1 MKPDFFVS
9 SPTGK
14 TLIQYKIPSLRT
26 PALKDTISWSRGSLH
41 RKSCT
46 YKRILN
52 FFVHPHLRNWC
63 WKPFSGMLLLFVIII
78 YYYCC
83 CCRWRYLLLRLLVLR
98 SFISSLLQSATAYF
112 ITKYY
117 GLLLQ
122 SATIVITMCD
132 RYYKVQQFWPLWRGS
147 TRCIRSVR
155 QRNGVNGC

>member
-14 TLIQYKIPSLRT
+14 TFIQYKIPSPRT
-26 PALKDTISWSRGSLH
+26 LAVKNTISWSQGSLH
-41 RKSCT
+41 WKSCT

-52 FFVHPHLRNWC
+52 FFLHPHLRNWC
-63 WKPFSGMLLLFVIII
+63 WKPFSGMLLVFVIII
-78 YYYCC
+78 VIVVVDDTCYCVYWSSDHLFQVYYKV
-83 CCRWRYLLLRLLVLR
+83 WQL
-98 SFISSLLQSATAYF
+98 LLQSATAYF

-132 RYYKVQQFWPLWRGS
+132 RYYKVQKFWPLWRGS
-147 TRCIRSVR
+147 TRCIRDIIKD
-155 QRNGVNGC
+155 